1 MKTGIKDQIDSIY
14 TMLKNLPSEETE
26 LYPPVPCEYIKL
38 FEERFSIE
46 LPLDYKYLLSLSN
59 GFYFDGYEIL
69 GISFNSKGT
78 RYDLTATYNF
88 EHCESENAM
97 YSYIVPFYHD
107 GFGNF
112 ACFDTRKINKNGSC
126 PIVFWEHDVEYN
138 ETYEP
143 DVINNSFVEFVLD
156 IFSNKS
162 GIGLC

>member
-1 MKTGIKDQIDSIY
+1 MIFLNLIILLLKFIIKDKILTVHSKKCIKRTIEGRGTIRQIILSII
-14 TMLKNLPSEETE
+14 TKVIL
-26 LYPPVPCEYIKL
+26 
-38 FEERFSIE
+38 IE
-46 LPLDYKYLLSLSN
+46 N
-59 GFYFDGYEIL
+59 
-69 GISFNSKGT
+69 N
-78 RYDLTATYNF
+78 
-88 EHCESENAM
+88 
-97 YSYIVPFYHD
+97 SYIVPFYHD

-162 GIGLC
+162 RIGLC